1 MSISIQLK
9 SLTYISTVKAFSF
22 NKKSLPSVMTDE
34 LPKLVPNLLE
44 IVFQEDSLPCPLLRL
59 VGRLRAMI
67 RPVGSS
73 SAELMGELSAPP

>member
-1 MSISIQLK
+1 
-9 SLTYISTVKAFSF
+9 
-22 NKKSLPSVMTDE
+22 MTDE

-73 SAELMGELSAPP
+73 SAELMGVLSAPP

>member
-1 MSISIQLK
+1 
-9 SLTYISTVKAFSF
+9 
-22 NKKSLPSVMTDE
+22 
-34 LPKLVPNLLE
+34 
-44 IVFQEDSLPCPLLRL
+44 